1 MTYSIFSP
9 LELKPSNCERLLTQC
24 ACTIA
29 IIQDLD
35 LLQNI
40 QNIPLQAT
48 KNIPFYPSGNKKYTY
63 REHIIHI
70 TGTFKSL

>member
-9 LELKPSNCERLLTQC
+9 SGLKPSNCERMLTQC

-40 QNIPLQAT
+40 QNIPLHVT
-48 KNIPFYPSGNKKYTY
+48 YNIPFYPSGNKKYTY

-70 TGTFKSL
+70 IGTFKPL